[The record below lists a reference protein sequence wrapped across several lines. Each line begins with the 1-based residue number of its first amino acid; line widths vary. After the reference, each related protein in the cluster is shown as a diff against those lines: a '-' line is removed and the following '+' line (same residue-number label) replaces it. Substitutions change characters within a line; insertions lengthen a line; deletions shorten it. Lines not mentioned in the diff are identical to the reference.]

1 LSAIA
6 GTIKGPYATYTWLIV
21 CGLRL
26 IFVIALLYCLA
37 VYIEQDSD
45 FDWDETDNE
54 AVVSDISVSEITVT
68 ATPDYK

>member
-1 LSAIA
+1 MSAIA
-6 GTIKGPYATYTWLIV
+6 RTIEGPYATYKWLIV

-26 IFVIALLYCLA
+26 IFVITLLYCLA
-37 VYIEQDSD
+37 VYIEQDND

-54 AVVSDISVSEITVT
+54 TTVSDISVSEITVT